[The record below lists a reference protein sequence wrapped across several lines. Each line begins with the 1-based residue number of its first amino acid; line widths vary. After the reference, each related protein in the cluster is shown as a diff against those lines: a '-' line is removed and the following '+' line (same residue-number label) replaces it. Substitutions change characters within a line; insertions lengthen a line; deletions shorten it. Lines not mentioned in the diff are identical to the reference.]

1 MTTQAIPLEEV
12 KIGEGASTAALL
24 ALLLLSV
31 TGSVA
36 AANWADGLGI
46 LAWAAMGGLALGIA
60 LAKIRL
66 RGLIA
71 HPLMLA
77 LGGPAVAVFAT
88 SLLPNGLTFEE
99 KLIVLQERFWVW
111 ISKVIVGGVSSDN
124 LIFVIQLAFLTWWM
138 AHIAAWFVYCRHQV
152 WGAILPTGAAILLNL
167 FYAAPQS
174 GIYFGLFILS
184 ALLLLIRLNLHTME
198 RWWRGASIGYAG
210 DISIDFL
217 AYGVLFSL
225 LLMMLAW
232 LLPAAAPGP
241 AWLSILEPLQAPWQN
256 VEDQFSRVF
265 SALRAVARPAPA
277 TFFGTTLTMGGPVQL
292 GQRPVMD
299 IKTDTGRYWRATVY
313 DKYIG
318 IGWINTHLD
327 TMNLGANDPRLNI
340 SGGAL
345 RVEVTQTVKIFLP
358 DQNILYAQAQPIRFN
373 LPTEIRYGQ
382 PPLSDPSA
390 PMLDLALVRAR
401 RPLREGD
408 TYTVISRVSV
418 ADEDSLRAAPQ
429 NYSAWITATYLQ
441 LPDNLPQ
448 RVRVLA
454 ERITAKYSTPY
465 DKATAIEQ
473 YLRTNIKYNDRV
485 SAPPPT
491 RDGVDYT
498 LFDRPEGYCNY
509 YASVMAVLARS
520 VGIPARVASG
530 YSLGEYKD
538 GAFHVVEANAHS
550 WPELYFPGYGW
561 VEFEPTANKPEI
573 QRPKKPAPAPENPDL
588 DESAAE
594 ARRKR
599 SPSKDLEDLEP
610 DVGGSGL
617 ISFALSF
624 WRDPQSM
631 AFAGGGLFALL
642 AIGALTVAHWKHVRQ
657 MARLAPAARAYE
669 EMLERACW
677 LGVGEQKHATP
688 FERARAI
695 GAVLPAARREA
706 ERVAALYARERFG
719 ARTLNGIE
727 RAALANAWDQWRAE
741 WRRAFI
747 ARGIQR
753 VTAPLRAWVRTA
765 QRFVKR
771 ARAIQ

>member
-1 MTTQAIPLEEV
+1 MTTQAIPLKEV

-31 TGSVA
+31 TGSVD

-46 LAWAAMGGLALGIA
+46 LAWAAMGGLALGTA
-60 LAKIRL
+60 LAKLRV

-111 ISKVIVGGVSSDN
+111 ISKVIAGGVSSDN

-138 AHIAAWFVYCRHQV
+138 AYLAAWFVYCRHQV

-217 AYGVLFSL
+217 AYGILFSL

-232 LLPAAAPGP
+232 LLPTTAPGP
-241 AWLSILEPLQAPWQN
+241 AWLSVLEPLQAPWQN

-265 SALRAVARPAPA
+265 SALRAVARPAPS

-292 GQRPVMD
+292 GARPVMD

-313 DKYIG
+313 DKYTG

-327 TMNLGANDPRLNI
+327 TLNLRANDPRL
-340 SGGAL
+340 SATRDAL
-345 RVEVTQTVKIFLP
+345 RAEVTQTFKIFLP

-382 PPLSDPSA
+382 PPSSDPSA
-390 PMLDLALVRAR
+390 SMLDLALVRAR

-408 TYTVISRVSV
+408 TYTVVSAISV
-418 ADEDSLRAAPQ
+418 ADEDSLRATPWE
-429 NYSAWITATYLQ
+429 YSAWIAAHYLQ

-454 ERITAKYSTPY
+454 KTITEKYSNPY
-465 DKATAIEQ
+465 DQAAAIEQ
-473 YLRTNIKYNDRV
+473 YLRAKIKYNDSV
-485 SAPPPT
+485 SAPPPG

-509 YASVMAVLARS
+509 YASVMVVLARLI
-520 VGIPARVASG
+520 GIPARIASG
-530 YSLGEYKD
+530 YSLGEYTD
-538 GAFHVVEANAHS
+538 GTFHVIEANAHS

-573 QRPKKPAPAPENPDL
+573 QRPKKPASVPQNPDL
-588 DESAAE
+588 DAAAAE

-599 SPSKDLEDLEP
+599 LSGKNLEDLEP
-610 DVGGSGL
+610 VIGGSGF
-617 ISFALSF
+617 IPFALPF
-624 WRDPQSM
+624 WRDLQNIALM
-631 AFAGGGLFALL
+631 GAGLFALL
-642 AIGALTVAHWKHVRQ
+642 AIGALAVTRWNHSRRMAH
-657 MARLAPAARAYE
+657 LAPAARVYE
-669 EMLERACW
+669 EMVERARW
-677 LGVGEQKHATP
+677 LGVRDQKHATP
-688 FERARAI
+688 FERAHAI
-695 GAVLPAARREA
+695 GGVLPTAPREA
-706 ERVAALYARERFG
+706 ERVASLYTRERFG
-719 ARTLNGIE
+719 ARPLDAVE
-727 RAALANAWDQWRAE
+727 RAALATAWNQWRAE
-741 WRRAFI
+741 WRRGVI
-747 ARGIQR
+747 ARMI
-753 VTAPLRAWVRTA
+753 VHVAAPLRALAART
-765 QRFVKR
+765 RELLVPWR
-771 ARAIQ
+771 RS